1 MDSTVESQLVWGSW
15 QKEIRKTLD
24 KAKPI
29 TDTLPAKVDRL
40 YVLYL
45 LREQTYIAMK
55 WRDPEQRTIERAWV
69 ALCRA
74 ANEFLN
80 VVSEKSSKELTDD
93 LQNRRAAVEAA
104 GIKVTHWPKVE
115 DLKPSPELASALKS
129 YSEMFSLPPY
139 EEVLEKK
146 DGGKSD
152 AFWADAVALALVG
165 HFKEKTGAAQWAKVA
180 ELMNCAPEMKYK
192 RKKGIG
198 ENPVSM
204 QMHDIRRRIVRR
216 QRENKLPVRRR
227 FTLAA
232 CAYELKRLYG
242 KWVKAGAS
250 GPCPSL
256 IHASSFR
263 DTGLD
268 T

>member
-1 MDSTVESQLVWGSW
+1 
-15 QKEIRKTLD
+15 
-24 KAKPI
+24 
-29 TDTLPAKVDRL
+29 
-40 YVLYL
+40 
-45 LREQTYIAMK
+45 
-55 WRDPEQRTIERAWV
+55 
-69 ALCRA
+69 
-74 ANEFLN
+74 
-80 VVSEKSSKELTDD
+80 
-93 LQNRRAAVEAA
+93 
-104 GIKVTHWPKVE
+104 
-115 DLKPSPELASALKS
+115 
-129 YSEMFSLPPY
+129 
-139 EEVLEKK
+139 
-146 DGGKSD
+146 
-152 AFWADAVALALVG
+152 
-165 HFKEKTGAAQWAKVA
+165 
-180 ELMNCAPEMKYK
+180 MNCAPEMKYK

-263 DTGLD
+263 DPGLD
-268 T
+268 TLSKVHKTRAKVDPLGAYSPSPIRVKSSNLDADLCCCD